1 MAAPF
6 ERTTM
11 PDPLPARQ
19 PASELARSPDADT
32 AQANAAPLARFGA
45 LLREAADAG
54 RLVQLMLVAY
64 QGGVADIEA
73 LGQQLQRVIA
83 RPVTLRG
90 QPHLSLVL
98 RFPTKDIT
106 KNLTLDEAWHHLGL
120 WLRDG
125 AFRNAHLF
133 TPTEEVQ
140 LAFSKKGKA
149 TVRVGKLSN
158 AKPTA
163 QTGAQTVSQPVAHGA
178 APAEASAPPAVSGA
192 HNRDKHRL
200 LELSRPFLR
209 ELGVTDARGQ
219 LVPAMSRKWKQ
230 INKFVEVFAA
240 ALARSP
246 LAQPP
251 RDQQPIHVVDFGS
264 GKGYLTFAIHDWLR
278 HTLQREAV
286 VTGVELREDL
296 VQLCRGVI
304 GKLHLDGMAYEQGD
318 VRDHHPAQ
326 LNVMIALHACD
337 IATDH
342 AIHLGIRAGADIILC
357 SPCCH
362 KEVRPQLLNPHPLR
376 PILQHGIHQAQE
388 AEMLTDGL
396 RALLLDA
403 AGYDTQVFEFIS
415 LEHTNKN
422 KMILAVKRAEAGSA
436 DAVVAQIRDIK
447 AFYGIQAQCLEQ
459 LLRADGLLPA

>member
-1 MAAPF
+1 MSDAADLA
-6 ERTTM
+6 TT
-11 PDPLPARQ
+11 
-19 PASELARSPDADT
+19 
-32 AQANAAPLARFGA
+32 NAPHLARFDA
-45 LLREAADAG
+45 LAREAAGQG
-54 RLVQLMLVAY
+54 RLSQLLLVGY
-64 QGGVADIEA
+64 QGGVAAIDE
-73 LGQQLQRVIA
+73 LGQGLQRVMA
-83 RPVTLRG
+83 RPVELRG
-90 QPHLSLVL
+90 QPHLSFVL

-106 KNLTLDEAWHHLGL
+106 KNLALDAAWDEVAQ
-120 WLRDG
+120 WLSQG

-149 TVRVGKLSN
+149 SVRVGRIDAVAGAPDASEPGQ
-158 AKPTA
+158 AA
-163 QTGAQTVSQPVAHGA
+163 ATG
-178 APAEASAPPAVSGA
+178 
-192 HNRDKHRL
+192 HNRDKHRY

-209 ELGVTDARGQ
+209 ELGVTDAQGH

-240 ALARSP
+240 SLARSP
-246 LAQPP
+246 LAA
-251 RDQQPIHVVDFGS
+251 QQQIHVVDFGS

-278 HTLQREAV
+278 HSQGRDAR
-286 VTGVELREDL
+286 VTGVELRDDL
-296 VQLCRGVI
+296 VVLCRRVI
-304 GKLHLDGMAYEQGD
+304 DRLKLEGMDYEQGD
-318 VRDHHPAQ
+318 VRHYHPAA

-342 AIHLGIRAGADIILC
+342 AIHLGIRAGAEIILC

-362 KEVRPQLLNPHPLR
+362 KEVRPQLLSPHPLR
-376 PILQHGIHQAQE
+376 PILQHGIHLGQE

-422 KMILAVKRAEAGSA
+422 KMILAVKRAQPKSPDE
-436 DAVVAQIRDIK
+436 VVAQIRDIK
-447 AFYGIQAQCLEQ
+447 AFYGLQHQCLEA
-459 LLRADGLLPA
+459 LLKADGLLPA

>member
-1 MAAPF
+1 MAPLSERPTMSDPAHAP
-6 ERTTM
+6 
-11 PDPLPARQ
+11 
-19 PASELARSPDADT
+19 SPDADI
-32 AQANAAPLARFGA
+32 AQTNVAPLARFDA

-83 RPVTLRG
+83 RPVALRG

-158 AKPTA
+158 AKSTADAAALATAPTDA
-163 QTGAQTVSQPVAHGA
+163 SASPVAL
-178 APAEASAPPAVSGA
+178 GA

-200 LELSRPFLR
+200 LDLSRPFLR

-230 INKFVEVFAA
+230 INKFIEVFAA

-278 HTLQREAV
+278 HTLQREAQV
-286 VTGVELREDL
+286 IGVELRDDL

-304 GKLHLDGMAYEQGD
+304 DKLHLQGMDYEQGD
-318 VRDHHPAQ
+318 VRDYHPAQ

-342 AIHLGIRAGADIILC
+342 AIHLGIRAGAEIILC

-447 AFYGIQAQCLEQ
+447 AFYGIEAQCLEQ

>member
-1 MAAPF
+1 MATPS
-6 ERTTM
+6 ERITM
-11 PDPLPARQ
+11 SDHLP
-19 PASELARSPDADT
+19 PPDADT
-32 AQANAAPLARFGA
+32 AQANAAALARFDT
-45 LLREAADAG
+45 LLRDAAAGG

-73 LGQQLQRVIA
+73 LGQRLQRVIA
-83 RPVTLRG
+83 RPVQLRG

-106 KNLTLDEAWHHLGL
+106 KNLSLDEAWSTLAA
-120 WLRDG
+120 WLKEG

-163 QTGAQTVSQPVAHGA
+163 QAPYSA
-178 APAEASAPPAVSGA
+178 ADASAPAAVPGALTPGA

-209 ELGVTDARGQ
+209 ELGVTDAQGH

-230 INKFVEVFAA
+230 INKFIEVFAA

-246 LAQPP
+246 LAQAP

-278 HTLQREAV
+278 HTLHRDAR

-296 VQLCRGVI
+296 VQLCRRVI
-304 GKLHLDGMAYEQGD
+304 DKLHLEGMDYEQGD
-318 VRDHHPAQ
+318 VRHYHPAQ

-422 KMILAVKRAEAGSA
+422 KMILAVKRAQAKSSDE
-436 DAVVAQIRDIK
+436 VVAQIRDIK
-447 AFYGIQAQCLEQ
+447 AFYGLQRQCLEE
-459 LLRADGLLPA
+459 LLKADGLLPA

>member
-1 MAAPF
+1 MS
-6 ERTTM
+6 
-11 PDPLPARQ
+11 DPLPARL
-19 PASELARSPDADT
+19 PASEPARLPAADT
-32 AQANAAPLARFGA
+32 PADVSQANAVPLARFGA
-45 LLREAADAG
+45 LMCEAAEAG

-73 LGQQLQRVIA
+73 QGQQLQRVIA

-98 RFPTKDIT
+98 RYPTKDIT

-120 WLRDG
+120 WLREG

-158 AKPTA
+158 AKPRA
-163 QTGAQTVSQPVAHGA
+163 QAGAQAGAQMAAHDAPHGA
-178 APAEASAPPAVSGA
+178 APADASLLPAASGA

-230 INKFVEVFAA
+230 INKFIEVFAA

-278 HTLQREAV
+278 HTLQRDAV
-286 VTGVELREDL
+286 VTGVELRDEL
-296 VQLCRGVI
+296 VQFCRGVI
-304 GKLHLDGMAYEQGD
+304 DKLHLDGMAYEQGD
-318 VRDHHPAQ
+318 VRDYHPAQ

-342 AIHLGIRAGADIILC
+342 AIHLGLRAGADIILC

-396 RALLLDA
+396 RAMLLDA

-422 KMILAVKRAEAGSA
+422 KMILAVKRAEAGPA